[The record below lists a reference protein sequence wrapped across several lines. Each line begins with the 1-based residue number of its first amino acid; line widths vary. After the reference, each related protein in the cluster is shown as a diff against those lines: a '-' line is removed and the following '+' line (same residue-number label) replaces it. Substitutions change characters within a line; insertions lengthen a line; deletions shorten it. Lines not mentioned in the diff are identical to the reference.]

1 MRETKMSKS
10 DASYGQL
17 ISDEEDVRLDVQ
29 NQVLRYFD
37 ADIYHRVISG
47 YASPR
52 ILDVGCGTGDMIANM
67 VTGIDAPTVF
77 GIDNAKRQID
87 AACKRHPTHNFSVLD
102 VESDTFLDDMRR
114 WMASQDVCSF
124 DVINCS
130 MVLMHLA
137 DPTTARSSSV
147 R

>member
-67 VTGIDAPTVF
+67 VTGIDALP
-77 GIDNAKRQID
+77 
-87 AACKRHPTHNFSVLD
+87 
-102 VESDTFLDDMRR
+102 
-114 WMASQDVCSF
+114 
-124 DVINCS
+124 
-130 MVLMHLA
+130 
-137 DPTTARSSSV
+137 SSV
-147 R
+147 STTPNAR